1 MQHGR
6 SQRLGACL
14 LILSVSAAAET
25 VILRNG
31 FRLEAEH
38 CEWGSNSVRLLTS
51 NGGWIDVQLG
61 DVARI
66 EPDPVRHSALPEG
79 EEPGPGRQLPP
90 GLHGEIERIAA
101 EAGIP
106 GDLVRAVAW
115 AESGLRQDAIS
126 PAGAVGLM
134 QLMPETAAELG
145 VDPRDSAGNLAGGA
159 LYLKQMLQRFAG
171 DGDQIVKAL
180 AAYNAGP
187 GRVAAHGGMPPYP
200 ETIAYVG
207 RVVRRY
213 LDSNRSDTQEP
224 ADGVAAAGPNRP
236 IN

>member
-1 MQHGR
+1 MQYR
-6 SQRLGACL
+6 WSQRLGACL
-14 LILSVSAAAET
+14 LTLSVSAAAET
-25 VILRNG
+25 VVLRNG
-31 FRLEAEH
+31 FRLDAVR
-38 CEWGSNSVRLLTS
+38 CEISSNSVRLLTS

-61 DVARI
+61 EVARI
-66 EPDPVRHSALPEG
+66 ESDPVRHIALPAG
-79 EEPGPGRQLPP
+79 GNSAPQRQPRPDLER
-90 GLHGEIERIAA
+90 EIERIAA
-101 EAGIP
+101 EVGLPA
-106 GDLVRAVAW
+106 DLVRAVAW
-115 AESGLRQDAIS
+115 AESGFRQDALS

-145 VDPRDSAGNLAGGA
+145 VDPRDRAGNLAGGA

-171 DGDQIVKAL
+171 DSDQIVKAL

-207 RVVRRY
+207 RVVREY
-213 LDSNRSDTQEP
+213 LDSNRSDRDEP
-224 ADGVAAAGPNRP
+224 IRDVAAAGPNRT

>member
-1 MQHGR
+1 MQHSR
-6 SQRLGACL
+6 SERLGACL

-25 VILRNG
+25 VVLRNG
-31 FRLEAEH
+31 FRLEAER
-38 CEWGSNSVRLLTS
+38 CETVSNGIRLLTS

-61 DVARI
+61 EVERI
-66 EPDPVRHSALPEG
+66 EFDSVRHSALPLG
-79 EEPGPGRQLPP
+79 EESVPGRQLQPD
-90 GLHGEIERIAA
+90 LHGEIERIAA
-101 EAGIP
+101 EAGLP

-115 AESGLRQDAIS
+115 AESGLRQDAVS

-145 VDPRDSAGNLAGGA
+145 VDPRDRSGNLAGGA
-159 LYLKQMLQRFAG
+159 LYLKQMLQRFVG
-171 DGDQIVKAL
+171 DSDQLVKAL

-187 GRVAAHGGMPPYP
+187 GRVAAHGGMPPFP

-213 LDSNRSDTQEP
+213 LDSTRSDTQEP
-224 ADGVAAAGPNRP
+224 AGGVAAAGPNRP
-236 IN
+236 ID